1 MSNLE
6 IQQDEDASANLDISS
21 KYIIF
26 ELNKEKIAIPLNYVQ
41 EVIDITKYRT
51 LPKVSNHFI
60 GVYNLRNDILP
71 LISLKSLLFN
81 EQRSKAKIDTIR
93 CIVLKIQKDIIGLS
107 VDKILQII
115 DEEQINTE
123 NLPNLVETSIDTE
136 DILSIG
142 MINDA
147 PIIILDILNVI
158 KNKLSVDINISEDA
172 RRSRL
177 SEQTDEVSH
186 AGLNL
191 TQKQL
196 DALKE
201 IINIASGK
209 ASTAMSKLFK
219 EKSAVGINIEDVRIK
234 MINDI
239 GTAKGFRV
247 DEKTLGIKAYIQN
260 DLEAAIFL
268 MIPATEIGNLMA
280 NLADLEKPSYEIESI
295 DDLSQKAISALTEIG
310 NIIIS
315 HYCAGISDFLKI
327 KVYHEVPQLAMDSF
341 GALIDSEIANYSKNT
356 DSVIFLETS
365 IITKENT
372 ITGAILLLP
381 KYEYIENLINLL
393 NVESVVSILN
403 QEADGTNPM
412 DIQKAQAKKLKP
424 KSGAL
429 NVKIKDTEEIVDQ
442 AKMAPVKKD
451 IAKDKKAKKNIQ
463 EEEVF
468 SMIQFQKDFEISQTD
483 KVSLNINEQDLDTFR
498 ELGNIGAGNAGNA
511 LSQILNK
518 KVLLEIP
525 PAKLIPIANTAK
537 EFAEKN
543 TLLAGYAGMLKG
555 FLESNIF
562 LSFPVEDIENLL
574 QMILETEKKKELTK
588 EGDLSNAERSAI
600 IEVFNILMGHYIAAL
615 SDFLKIKTEPPEY
628 RFFFERSINIFKSLG
643 IDVNRQDIKAV
654 VVETSIKVSDGPVI
668 RGKFIMF
675 LNPTIVH
682 KVIER
687 ITEIW

>member
-6 IQQDEDASANLDISS
+6 IEIDGDSSTNLDISS

-26 ELNKEKIAIPLNYVQ
+26 ELNKERIAIPLGYVQ
-41 EVIDITKYRT
+41 EVIDINKYRS
-51 LPKVSNHFI
+51 LPKVSKHFI

-71 LISLKSLLFN
+71 LIDLKTLLFN
-81 EQRSKAKIDTIR
+81 EQRIKGKVEEIR
-93 CIVLKIQKDIIGLS
+93 CIVLKIQKDLLGLS

-115 DEEQINTE
+115 DEEEIDTE
-123 NLPNLVETSIDTE
+123 HLPALVETSIDTD

-142 MINDA
+142 MINES
-147 PIIILDILNVI
+147 PIIILDILSVI
-158 KNKLSVDINISEDA
+158 KKKLAVEITISDEA
-172 RRSRL
+172 RKQRL
-177 SEQTDEVSH
+177 AEMEEETS
-186 AGLNL
+186 AGLQL

-219 EKSAVGINIEDVRIK
+219 EKSAIGINIEDVRIK

-239 GTAKGFRV
+239 STAKGFKV
-247 DEKTLGIKAYIQN
+247 EDSTLGIKAYIQN

-268 MIPATEIGNLMA
+268 MIPSTEIGSLME
-280 NLADLEKPSYEIESI
+280 NLADLEKPNYEIETV
-295 DDLSQKAISALTEIG
+295 DDLSPKAISALTEFG

-327 KVYHEVPQLAMDSF
+327 KVYHDVPQLAMDSF
-341 GALIDSEIANYSKNT
+341 GALIDSEVANYSKNS

-365 IITKENT
+365 IITKANT
-372 ITGAILLLP
+372 ISGAILLIP

-393 NVESVVSILN
+393 NVDSVVSILN
-403 QEADGTNPM
+403 QEADGANPL

-424 KSGAL
+424 KSSVL
-429 NVKIKDTEEIVDQ
+429 NVKIKETEEIVDR
-442 AKMAPVKKD
+442 AKTSPVKKEST
-451 IAKDKKAKKNIQ
+451 KDKKGKKNIQ

-468 SMIQFQKDFEISQTD
+468 SMIQFQKDFEIAQSD

-525 PAKLIPIANTAK
+525 PAKLVPIVSTAK

-543 TLLAGYAGMLKG
+543 ALLVGYAG
-555 FLESNIF
+555 
-562 LSFPVEDIENLL
+562 V
-574 QMILETEKKKELTK
+574 
-588 EGDLSNAERSAI
+588 
-600 IEVFNILMGHYIAAL
+600 
-615 SDFLKIKTEPPEY
+615 
-628 RFFFERSINIFKSLG
+628 
-643 IDVNRQDIKAV
+643 
-654 VVETSIKVSDGPVI
+654 
-668 RGKFIMF
+668 
-675 LNPTIVH
+675 
-682 KVIER
+682 
-687 ITEIW
+687 